1 MLMMEELIEIVKQ
14 TYPTLPALP
23 GNFRE
28 KRALLEAVNVR
39 LAEAGRTAVDEP
51 TLNEAV
57 LAIAPGPA
65 SRTNTTVVTVRRSPR
80 CG

>member
-39 LAEAGRTAVDEP
+39 LAEAGRAD
-51 TLNEAV
+51 AGRGRFGDRSR
-57 LAIAPGPA
+57 GPL
-65 SRTNTTVVTVRRSPR
+65 RERILPW
-80 CG
+80 